1 MYRLDTFYER
11 TAKGNFLAH
20 ASEIS
25 IPKPHDLAG
34 LTKIIDDDNIYY
46 SLKGGG
52 ERMLFSSRLI
62 LSVLIVGAWA
72 PYDCPDSLAKYGAWL
87 CIVIFVIMVWLPEGA
102 DKVPESGFTRKKFGD
117 GPRRGGDKTIS
128 L

>member
-1 MYRLDTFYER
+1 
-11 TAKGNFLAH
+11 LAH

-25 IPKPHDLAG
+25 IPKPLDLAG
-34 LTKIIDDDNIYY
+34 LTKILDDDNIYY
-46 SLKGGG
+46 SLWKNREG
-52 ERMLFSSRLI
+52 EKMVVFRKIL
-62 LSVLIVGAWA
+62 LSVMMIGAWA

-87 CIVIFVIMVWLPEGA
+87 CIMIFVIMIWLPEGA